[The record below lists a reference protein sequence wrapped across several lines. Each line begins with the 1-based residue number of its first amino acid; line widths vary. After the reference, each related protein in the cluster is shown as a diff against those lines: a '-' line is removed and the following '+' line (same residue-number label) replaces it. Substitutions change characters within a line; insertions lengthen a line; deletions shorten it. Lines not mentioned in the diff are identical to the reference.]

1 MVYLEMAGNLR
12 HPKTVIDALKFDR
25 QNGLSIHELMSKYGL
40 SKTTVWHHIHTVKLS
55 KELEQ
60 NLKKRQG
67 GSHNKYL
74 LEVDR
79 SKLIAKKLLSS
90 KNRELVI
97 AAAMLYWAEGH
108 KKAFVFTNTDLK
120 MLLVFQKFLIE
131 VLEIP
136 KNSISVLIRT
146 SDPIIQKVALE
157 YWATALSLPSKN
169 LTSNHDNIQNKT
181 RTQYGICRVMVAKS
195 SFYLKVVLSLI
206 ELIQNGQIAPVVQR
220 IELRTPNA
228 RI

>member
-1 MVYLEMAGNLR
+1 MAGNIR
-12 HPKTVIDALKFDR
+12 HPKALINALKIDR

-55 KELEQ
+55 KELQ
-60 NLKKRQG
+60 LILKKRQG

-79 SKLIAKKLLSS
+79 SNLIANKLLLG

-97 AAAMLYWAEGH
+97 AATMLYWAEGH

-120 MLLVFQKFLIE
+120 MLLLFQRFLYE
-131 VLEIP
+131 VLEISP
-136 KNSISVLIRT
+136 QSISVLIRT
-146 SDPIIQKVALE
+146 SDPIIPKVAQN
-157 YWATALSLPSKN
+157 YWAKVLLLPLKN
-169 LTSNHDNIQNKT
+169 LTIGHDNVQNKT
-181 RTQYGICRVMVAKS
+181 RTKYGICRVMVAKS

-206 ELIQNGQIAPVVQR
+206 ELIQNEQLAPVVQR